1 MLLADTFQIA
11 NEEKLSFAVLA
22 VQAEYGD
29 PIGNEQ
35 LKSNFLVEHYASND
49 LINEVGENDLEMKLF
64 CMIRVLVWYP
74 NSSAG
79 NYLKTTILCGIK

>member
-35 LKSNFLVEHYASND
+35 LQSNFLVEHYASND

-64 CMIRVLVWYP
+64 CMIRVLVWYS

-79 NYLKTTILCGIK
+79 NYRKTTILYGIK